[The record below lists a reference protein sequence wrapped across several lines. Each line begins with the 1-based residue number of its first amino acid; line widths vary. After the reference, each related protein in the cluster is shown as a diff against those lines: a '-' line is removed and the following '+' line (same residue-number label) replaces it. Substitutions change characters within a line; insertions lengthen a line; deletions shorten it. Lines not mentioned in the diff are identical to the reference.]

1 MGGRLT
7 VSSRVNCGS
16 TFTFVLPYKVSPM
29 CDDSSDDA
37 DELSDMTDHD
47 AATEDETAG
56 YFLFQPRTLGSLFSN
71 GSTRTQKLLPNN
83 IGFANSHKLNGF
95 PDSCYSLLP
104 HNDRTKETASV
115 EDACSTAEV
124 ADTLSEPASSFT
136 HSLEPANGNVACRS
150 KQCQEDT
157 NRKLQNTE
165 CSREVDSR
173 PKTSESQVSSQAQ
186 EKSEVSSQCTSGSN
200 PQVATTKLQPKIL
213 LVEDNKINVMVALS
227 MMKQLGLSIDVVNN
241 GVEAVQAVQGN
252 CYDLVL
258 MVSSRLLKFILLEI
272 LSATFSHLRTYAHQQ
287 TATIFG
293 FLSSEGKS

>member
-104 HNDRTKETASV
+104 HNDRK
-115 EDACSTAEV
+115 
-124 ADTLSEPASSFT
+124 
-136 HSLEPANGNVACRS
+136 
-150 KQCQEDT
+150 
-157 NRKLQNTE
+157 
-165 CSREVDSR
+165 
-173 PKTSESQVSSQAQ
+173 
-186 EKSEVSSQCTSGSN
+186 
-200 PQVATTKLQPKIL
+200 PKI
-213 LVEDNKINVMVALS
+213 VA
-227 MMKQLGLSIDVVNN
+227 V
-241 GVEAVQAVQGN
+241 
-252 CYDLVL
+252 C
-258 MVSSRLLKFILLEI
+258 
-272 LSATFSHLRTYAHQQ
+272 
-287 TATIFG
+287 
-293 FLSSEGKS
+293 